1 MFSLKSFRNG
11 LLGTLFFLVPFFS
24 IATGSENP
32 FSSEKNPGYGYP
44 GELTPYEVSSPL
56 QTQMKRYHLTAGR
69 FKRAAINPET
79 YDYQPNRCPINELP
93 YLLFS
98 PKRSREPVPLVL
110 YFGGTGEHGTD
121 LLVQFGQT
129 LVFEKVTASA
139 FQERHPC
146 YLLAPL
152 FPKGLSFGSGIPEQS
167 SNLSDLTCDT
177 MYAVIAS
184 LSNPPVDT
192 NRVYIT
198 GLSYG
203 GYVAYQLPCHFP
215 GRFAASVP
223 VSTIGDAFMIPQKK
237 PVNFWFLYND
247 LGTRSKKFQPILD
260 ELVRT
265 VRERGG
271 ECRLSTFPDK
281 GHDAWSKAWR
291 EDRVWDWM
299 FSKTADGSS
308 ADKPSRGSVARP
320 AGPKRGVRA
329 FLDGA
334 VCTASQ
340 PGRDAGSGPERAADS
355 LEATCY
361 VSAGPAKRGDWWQ
374 IEFAEPVSGLISVQ
388 SGMRDGKGRASG
400 CRVEI
405 SIDGRHWN
413 RAGNISVRTGDCR
426 FRQRIPI
433 RFLRVLPE
441 PGKPEPLILREVSVE
456 TEEKTGE

>member
-1 MFSLKSFRNG
+1 MCW
-11 LLGTLFFLVPFFS
+11 LLFICVASSSVFC
-24 IATGSENP
+24 ATNASE
-32 FSSEKNPGYGYP
+32 FAILPGYGYP
-44 GELTPYEVSSPL
+44 GELTSYEASSQL
-56 QTQMKRYHLTAGR
+56 QTQMKRYHLTAGW
-69 FKRAAINPET
+69 FKRAALPASGYRIDSE
-79 YDYQPNRCPINELP
+79 RCPINGLP
-93 YLLFS
+93 YLLFT
-98 PKRSREPVPLVL
+98 PKRSRDPVPLVL

-152 FPKGLSFGSGIPEQS
+152 FPKGLQFGGAIPES
-167 SNLSDLTCDT
+167 PSNLADLTCDT

-192 NRVYIT
+192 NRIYIT

-203 GYVAYQLPCHFP
+203 GTVAYKLPCLYP
-215 GRFAASVP
+215 GRFAAGVP
-223 VSTIGDAFMIPQKK
+223 VSTIGDAFMIPQKR

-247 LGTRSKKFQPILD
+247 FGACSKKFQPILD

-308 ADKPSRGSVARP
+308 ADKPSRGSGPRP
-320 AGPKRGVRA
+320 AGPKRGVGA
-329 FLDGA
+329 FLNGA

-361 VSAGPAKRGDWWQ
+361 ISAGPVKHGDWWQ
-374 IEFAEPVSGLISVQ
+374 IEFAEPVSGLIAVQ
-388 SGMRDGKGRASG
+388 SGMRDGKGRTSG

-405 SIDGRHWN
+405 SIDGRSWN

-426 FRQRIPI
+426 FRQRTPI
-433 RFLRVLPE
+433 RFLRVLPA
-441 PGKPEPLILREVSVE
+441 PGKPEPLILREVVLE
-456 TEEKTGE
+456 AEEKAGE